1 MSHDD
6 IVSRIKD
13 KLGEF
18 NGYDTLENRN
28 SSDDLIRGFIK
39 DEMTNTVKIFKE
51 HLEKFSNL
59 NNNKKLVADTVIKK
73 INSIIENS
81 DKKLDNDGFFSDKQ
95 IDENQITTLLT
106 MDSNLTSKSTAV
118 KEKMIRVSREI
129 ATTDSWDREV
139 DEVYAKIK
147 ELGFAVERRAKFITN
162 IA

>member
-59 NNNKKLVADTVIKK
+59 NNNKRLIADTVIKK
-73 INSIIENS
+73 INTIIENA
-81 DKKLDNDGFFSDKQ
+81 DKKSDNVGFFSDKQ

-139 DEVYAKIK
+139 DEVYSKIK
-147 ELGFAVERRAKFITN
+147 ELGFTVERRTKFITN

>member
-147 ELGFAVERRAKFITN
+147 ELGFAVERRTKFITN

>member
-106 MDSNLTSKSTAV
+106 MDSNLTSKSTEV

>member
-18 NGYDTLENRN
+18 NGYYTLENRN

>member
-59 NNNKKLVADTVIKK
+59 NNNKRLIADTVIKK
-73 INSIIENS
+73 INTI
-81 DKKLDNDGFFSDKQ
+81 
-95 IDENQITTLLT
+95 
-106 MDSNLTSKSTAV
+106 
-118 KEKMIRVSREI
+118 MI
-129 ATTDSWDREV
+129 
-139 DEVYAKIK
+139 
-147 ELGFAVERRAKFITN
+147 
-162 IA
+162 

>member
-1 MSHDD
+1 MSQND

-13 KLGEF
+13 KLEGF

-28 SSDDLIRGFIK
+28 SSDDLVRVFIK
-39 DEMTNTVKIFKE
+39 DEMTNTIKIFKE

-59 NNNKKLVADTVIKK
+59 NNNKRLIADTVIKK
-73 INSIIENS
+73 INTIIENA
-81 DKKLDNDGFFSDKQ
+81 DKKSDNVGFFSDKQ

-139 DEVYAKIK
+139 DEVYSKIK
-147 ELGFAVERRAKFITN
+147 ELGFTVERRTKFITN

>member
-1 MSHDD
+1 M
-6 IVSRIKD
+6 
-13 KLGEF
+13 
-18 NGYDTLENRN
+18 
-28 SSDDLIRGFIK
+28 
-39 DEMTNTVKIFKE
+39 
-51 HLEKFSNL
+51 
-59 NNNKKLVADTVIKK
+59 IKK

>member
-28 SSDDLIRGFIK
+28 SSDDVIRGFIK
-39 DEMTNTVKIFKE
+39 DEMTNTVEIFKE

-73 INSIIENS
+73 INSIIENA
-81 DKKLDNDGFFSDKQ
+81 DKKLDNDSFFSDKQ

-147 ELGFAVERRAKFITN
+147 ELGFAVERRTKFITN